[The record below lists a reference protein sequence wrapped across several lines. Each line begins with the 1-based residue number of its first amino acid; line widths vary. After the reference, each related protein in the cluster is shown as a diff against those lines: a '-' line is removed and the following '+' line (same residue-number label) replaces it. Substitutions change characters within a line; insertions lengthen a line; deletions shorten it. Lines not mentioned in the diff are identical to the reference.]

1 MKSSISL
8 HNRILF
14 IVVFTA
20 VNLYAN
26 KFTYNGKKLGG
37 GFKLIFYT
45 SEKNN
50 ADLIAKQ
57 TYLYVDSLNEIF
69 SNYLKRSEISLLNKN
84 GKLKNASFKLTALL
98 NLSQQA
104 YKNTNGYFDISIQ
117 PLIEFWDKAEKRQ
130 PVSFGEIFNE
140 NNRNL

>member
-69 SNYLKRSEISLLNKN
+69 SNY
-84 GKLKNASFKLTALL
+84 
-98 NLSQQA
+98 
-104 YKNTNGYFDISIQ
+104 
-117 PLIEFWDKAEKRQ
+117 
-130 PVSFGEIFNE
+130 
-140 NNRNL
+140 